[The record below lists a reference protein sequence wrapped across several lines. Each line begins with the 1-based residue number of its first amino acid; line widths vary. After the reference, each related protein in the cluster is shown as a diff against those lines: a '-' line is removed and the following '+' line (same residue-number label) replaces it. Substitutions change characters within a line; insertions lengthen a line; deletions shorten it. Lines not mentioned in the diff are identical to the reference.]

1 MDMDMDM
8 DFYTLAHTD
17 LDMMLG
23 VATCVIAF
31 LVVKVSNCILYAD
44 AGEEEYSDM
53 CEEEEYSDMWEES
66 EEDSDEDS
74 NEDWRQRVRLRN
86 RVHKYMRGIED
97 CIVELLAK
105 NGGMRQCDIG
115 ATLGIRGGYKE
126 NNKWS
131 ERDRVVAQVLRKMVE
146 NGYVEKVSAR
156 QPVYRLT
163 H

>member
-1 MDMDMDM
+1 M
-8 DFYTLAHTD
+8 DFYTLAYTD

-44 AGEEEYSDM
+44 EGEEEEEEEEYSDM
-53 CEEEEYSDMWEES
+53 C
-66 EEDSDEDS
+66 EDSDEDS
-74 NEDWRQRVRLRN
+74 NEDSNEDWRLGVRLRN
-86 RVHKYMRGIED
+86 RVHKYMKGIED
-97 CIVELLAK
+97 CIVELLAN

-131 ERDRVVAQVLRKMVE
+131 ERDRVVAQLLRTMVE